1 MTKASI
7 CVEMIYTEEPVTRR
21 IDYIEELG
29 FSAFEFWTWA
39 NKDIGAIEA
48 RIESSDLTITN
59 IAGITEQSA
68 PENLTQAMTNP
79 EQQSAAVAD
88 IESSISI
95 AQRLDCPFVT
105 VHLGPR
111 QNISYSQM
119 YESVINGL
127 QAITTVAE
135 EVGITILIEPLN
147 WAVNHN
153 GYFLKKSEAAY
164 KIVEDVNSPALGVLF
179 DIYHQQ
185 ITEGNIISNLRQNIE
200 YIEHIHVADVPGRH
214 EPGTGELNYENILSA
229 INDSKYDGY
238 IGFEFTPMRESQ
250 SALNSIADII
260 Q

>member
-1 MTKASI
+1 MTTASI
-7 CVEMIYTEEPVTRR
+7 CIEMIYPEESFARR
-21 IDYIEELG
+21 IDCIEELG

-39 NKDIGAIEA
+39 DKDIAAIEA
-48 RIESSDLTITN
+48 RLVSSNLTITN

-68 PENLTQAMTNP
+68 PENLTRAMTNP

-88 IESSISI
+88 VKSSISM
-95 AQRLDCPFVT
+95 AQRLNCPFVT

-111 QNISYSQM
+111 QDMSHSQM

-135 EVGITILIEPLN
+135 EAGITILIEPLN
-147 WAVNHN
+147 WAVNHD
-153 GYFLKKSEAAY
+153 GYFLKQSETAY
-164 KIVEDVNSPALGVLF
+164 EIVEDVNSPALGVLF

-200 YIEHIHVADVPGRH
+200 YIKHIHVADVPGRH
-214 EPGTGELNYENILSA
+214 EPGTGELNYENIFSV
-229 INDSKYDGY
+229 IDDSGYNGY
-238 IGFEFTPMRESQ
+238 IGFEFTPVSESQ